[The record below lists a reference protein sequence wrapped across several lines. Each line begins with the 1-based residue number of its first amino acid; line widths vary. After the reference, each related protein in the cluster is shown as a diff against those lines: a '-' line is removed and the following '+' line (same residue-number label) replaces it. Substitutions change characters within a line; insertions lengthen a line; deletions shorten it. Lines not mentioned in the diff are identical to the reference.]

1 MSTTYLIPVK
11 SNDSVFDTQLAKA
24 YTIEFAK
31 GLKKEF
37 DRILDAQRAKPES
50 DISEEDLM
58 KTIEKILGAM
68 EVKVRT
74 NKTPKLDANG
84 NPVPKKEATGFV
96 KFSSE
101 QRKTWKDQAKVFVND
116 KELRAE
122 LSKMWKEMTEE
133 QQAVYFPNGR
143 KSPSRVKNAPSP
155 KGEKAKIPVAVPI
168 VLQAN
173 PENKFLTS
181 SQANKMKVDELK
193 AYVGENIQAFI
204 GRKPELTLDIIKSM
218 KKTDLVVLVKA

>member
-1 MSTTYLIPVK
+1 MSTYLIPVK

-24 YTIEFAK
+24 YTREFVK

-37 DRILDAQRAKPES
+37 ES

-58 KTIEKILGAM
+58 KTVEKILGGM
-68 EVKVRT
+68 ELKVRNV
-74 NKTPKLDANG
+74 NKKDKVDENG
-84 NPVPKKEATGFV
+84 NPLPKKAATGFV

-101 QRKTWKDQAKVFVND
+101 QRKTWKAQAKVFAND
-116 KELRAE
+116 VELRAE

-133 QQAVYFPNGR
+133 QQNVYFPEGR
-143 KSPSRVKNAPSP
+143 KSPK
-155 KGEKAKIPVAVPI
+155 KAKAPVAVPI
-168 VLQAN
+168 VLQ
-173 PENKFLTS
+173 PQVDNKFLTS
-181 SQANKMKVDELK
+181 SQANKMKVEELK

>member
-11 SNDSVFDTQLAKA
+11 SNDSIFDVQLAKA
-24 YTIEFAK
+24 YTREFAK

-37 DRILDAQRAKPES
+37 ES

-101 QRKTWKDQAKVFVND
+101 QRKVWKAQAKVFNND
-116 KELRAE
+116 EELRAE

-133 QQAVYFPNGR
+133 QQNVYFPEGR
-143 KSPSRVKNAPSP
+143 TSPIP
-155 KGEKAKIPVAVPI
+155 KGEKAKIPVAAKPV
-168 VLQAN
+168 VDN
-173 PENKFLTS
+173 RFLTS
-181 SQANKMKVDELK
+181 SQANKMKVEELK
-193 AYVGENIQAFI
+193 AYVCENIQAFI
-204 GRKPELTLDIIKSM
+204 GRKPELTLNIIKIM
-218 KKTDLVVLVKA
+218 KKTDLIVLVKA

>member
-11 SNDSVFDTQLAKA
+11 SNDSIFDVQLAKA
-24 YTIEFAK
+24 YTREFAK

-37 DRILDAQRAKPES
+37 ES
-50 DISEEDLM
+50 DISEEELL
-58 KTIEKILGAM
+58 KTVEKILGGM
-68 EVKVRT
+68 ELKVRNV
-74 NKTPKLDANG
+74 NKKDKVDENG
-84 NPVPKKEATGFV
+84 NPLPKKAATGFV

-133 QQAVYFPNGR
+133 QQNVYFPEGR
-143 KSPSRVKNAPSP
+143 KSPK
-155 KGEKAKIPVAVPI
+155 KAKAAVPVAAKPV
-168 VLQAN
+168 
-173 PENKFLTS
+173 ETKFLTS
-181 SQANKMKVDELK
+181 SQANKMKVEELK

-204 GRKPELTLDIIKSM
+204 GRKPELTLDIIKTM

>member
-11 SNDSVFDTQLAKA
+11 SNDSIFDVQLAKA
-24 YTIEFAK
+24 YTKEFAK

-37 DRILDAQRAKPES
+37 ES
-50 DISEEDLM
+50 DISEEELL
-58 KTIEKILGAM
+58 KTVEKILGGM
-68 EVKVRT
+68 ELKVRNV
-74 NKTPKLDANG
+74 NKKDKVDENG
-84 NPVPKKEATGFV
+84 NPVPKKAATGFV

-101 QRKTWKDQAKVFVND
+101 QRKTWTQQAKVFVND

-133 QQAVYFPNGR
+133 QQNVYFPEGR
-143 KSPSRVKNAPSP
+143 KSPK
-155 KGEKAKIPVAVPI
+155 KAKNPVAVPI

-173 PENKFLTS
+173 PNNKFLTS

-193 AYVGENIQAFI
+193 AYVGEHIQAFI
-204 GRKPELTLDIIKSM
+204 GRKPELTIDIIKSM

>member
-11 SNDSVFDTQLAKA
+11 SNDSIFDVQLAKA
-24 YTIEFAK
+24 YTREFAK

-37 DRILDAQRAKPES
+37 ES

-101 QRKTWKDQAKVFVND
+101 QRKVWKAQAKVFNND
-116 KELRAE
+116 EELRAE

-133 QQAVYFPNGR
+133 QQNVYFPNGR
-143 KSPSRVKNAPSP
+143 KSPK
-155 KGEKAKIPVAVPI
+155 KAKAAVPVAAKPI
-168 VLQAN
+168 DT
-173 PENKFLTS
+173 KFLTS
-181 SQANKMKVDELK
+181 SQANKMKVEELK

>member
-143 KSPSRVKNAPSP
+143 KSPK
-155 KGEKAKIPVAVPI
+155 KAKIPVAVPI

>member
-24 YTIEFAK
+24 YTREFAK

-37 DRILDAQRAKPES
+37 ES

-58 KTIEKILGAM
+58 KTIEKILGGM

-101 QRKTWKDQAKVFVND
+101 QRKVWKAQAKVFAND
-116 KELRAE
+116 EELRAE

-133 QQAVYFPNGR
+133 QQNVYFPNGR
-143 KSPSRVKNAPSP
+143 KSPK
-155 KGEKAKIPVAVPI
+155 KAKAAVPVAVPI

>member
-11 SNDSVFDTQLAKA
+11 SNDSIFDVQLAKA
-24 YTIEFAK
+24 YTREFAK

-37 DRILDAQRAKPES
+37 ES
-50 DISEEDLM
+50 DISEEELL
-58 KTIEKILGAM
+58 KTVEKILGGM
-68 EVKVRT
+68 ELKVRNV
-74 NKTPKLDANG
+74 NKKDKVDENG
-84 NPVPKKEATGFV
+84 NPLPKKAATGFV

-133 QQAVYFPNGR
+133 QQNVYFPEGR
-143 KSPSRVKNAPSP
+143 KSPK
-155 KGEKAKIPVAVPI
+155 KAKAAVPVAAVP
-168 VLQAN
+168 VAAK
-173 PENKFLTS
+173 PVDTKFLTS
-181 SQANKMKVDELK
+181 SQANKMKVEELK

-204 GRKPELTLDIIKSM
+204 GRKPELTLDIIKTM

>member
-11 SNDSVFDTQLAKA
+11 SNDSIFDVQLAKA
-24 YTIEFAK
+24 YTKEFAK

-37 DRILDAQRAKPES
+37 ES
-50 DISEEDLM
+50 DISEEELL
-58 KTIEKILGAM
+58 KTVEKILGGM
-68 EVKVRT
+68 ELKVRNV
-74 NKTPKLDANG
+74 NKKDKVDENG
-84 NPVPKKEATGFV
+84 NPLPKKEATGFV

-101 QRKTWKDQAKVFVND
+101 QRKTWKAQGKDFGND
-116 KELRAE
+116 SDLRAE

-143 KSPSRVKNAPSP
+143 KSPK
-155 KGEKAKIPVAVPI
+155 KAKAVVPVAAKPVD
-168 VLQAN
+168 
-173 PENKFLTS
+173 NKFLTS

>member
-11 SNDSVFDTQLAKA
+11 SNDSVFDTQLAKS
-24 YTIEFAK
+24 YTREFAK

-37 DRILDAQRAKPES
+37 ES

-58 KTIEKILGAM
+58 KTIEKILGGM

-101 QRKTWKDQAKVFVND
+101 QRKVWKAQAKVFAND
-116 KELRAE
+116 EELRAE

-133 QQAVYFPNGR
+133 QQNVYFPNGR
-143 KSPSRVKNAPSP
+143 KSPK
-155 KGEKAKIPVAVPI
+155 KAKAAVPVAVPI

>member
-24 YTIEFAK
+24 YTREFAK

-37 DRILDAQRAKPES
+37 ES
-50 DISEEDLM
+50 DISEEELL
-58 KTIEKILGAM
+58 KTVEKILGGM
-68 EVKVRT
+68 ELKVRNV
-74 NKTPKLDANG
+74 NKKDKVDENG
-84 NPVPKKEATGFV
+84 NPLPKKAATGFV

-101 QRKTWKDQAKVFVND
+101 QRKTWKDQAKVFAND
-116 KELRAE
+116 VELRAE
-122 LSKMWKEMTEE
+122 LSKIWKEMTEE
-133 QQAVYFPNGR
+133 QQNVYFPEGR
-143 KSPSRVKNAPSP
+143 KSPK
-155 KGEKAKIPVAVPI
+155 KAKAPAAPVAAKPVETK
-168 VLQAN
+168 L
-173 PENKFLTS
+173 LTS
-181 SQANKMKVDELK
+181 SQANKMKVEELK

>member
-1 MSTTYLIPVK
+1 MSTYLIPVK
-11 SNDSVFDTQLAKA
+11 SNDSVFDVQLAKS
-24 YTIEFAK
+24 YTREFAK

-84 NPVPKKEATGFV
+84 NPLPKKAATGFV

-101 QRKTWKDQAKVFVND
+101 QRKTWTQQAKVFAND
-116 KELRAE
+116 VELRAE

-143 KSPSRVKNAPSP
+143 KSPK
-155 KGEKAKIPVAVPI
+155 KAKAAVPVAVPI

>member
-1 MSTTYLIPVK
+1 MSTTYLIPIK

-24 YTIEFAK
+24 YTREFVK

-37 DRILDAQRAKPES
+37 ES

-58 KTIEKILGAM
+58 KTVEKILGGM
-68 EVKVRT
+68 ELKVRNV
-74 NKTPKLDANG
+74 NKKDKVDENG
-84 NPVPKKEATGFV
+84 NPLPKKAATGFV

-101 QRKTWKDQAKVFVND
+101 QRKTWKAQAKVFAND
-116 KELRAE
+116 VELRAE

-133 QQAVYFPNGR
+133 QQAVYFPEGR
-143 KSPSRVKNAPSP
+143 KSPK
-155 KGEKAKIPVAVPI
+155 KAKAPVAVPI
-168 VLQAN
+168 VLQAK
-173 PENKFLTS
+173 PVETKFLTS
-181 SQANKMKVDELK
+181 SQANKMKVEELK

-204 GRKPELTLDIIKSM
+204 GRKPELTLDIIKTM

>member
-1 MSTTYLIPVK
+1 MSTTYLIPIK

-24 YTIEFAK
+24 YTKEFVK

-37 DRILDAQRAKPES
+37 ES

-58 KTIEKILGAM
+58 KTVEKILGGM
-68 EVKVRT
+68 ELKVRNV
-74 NKTPKLDANG
+74 NKKDKVDENG
-84 NPVPKKEATGFV
+84 NPLPKKAATGFV

-101 QRKTWKDQAKVFVND
+101 QRKTWKAQAKVFAND
-116 KELRAE
+116 VELRAE

-133 QQAVYFPNGR
+133 QQNVYFPEGR
-143 KSPSRVKNAPSP
+143 KSPK
-155 KGEKAKIPVAVPI
+155 KAKAPVAVPI
-168 VLQAN
+168 VLQ
-173 PENKFLTS
+173 PKVDNKFLTS
-181 SQANKMKVDELK
+181 SQANKMKVEELK

>member
-24 YTIEFAK
+24 YTREFAK

-37 DRILDAQRAKPES
+37 ES
-50 DISEEDLM
+50 DISEEELL
-58 KTIEKILGAM
+58 KTVEKILSGM
-68 EVKVRT
+68 ELKVRNV
-74 NKTPKLDANG
+74 NKKDKVDENG
-84 NPVPKKEATGFV
+84 NPLPKKAATGFV

-101 QRKTWKDQAKVFVND
+101 QRKTWKANNKVFAND
-116 KELRAE
+116 VELRAE

-133 QQAVYFPNGR
+133 QQNVYFPEGR
-143 KSPSRVKNAPSP
+143 KSPK
-155 KGEKAKIPVAVPI
+155 KAKAPVAQ
-168 VLQAN
+168 QAAK
-173 PENKFLTS
+173 PVETKFLTS
-181 SQANKMKVDELK
+181 SQANKMKVEELK

-204 GRKPELTLDIIKSM
+204 GRKPELTLNIIKTM

>member
-1 MSTTYLIPVK
+1 MSTYLIPVK
-11 SNDSVFDTQLAKA
+11 SNDSIFDVQMAKA
-24 YTIEFAK
+24 YTRDFAK
-31 GLKKEF
+31 RLKEEF
-37 DRILDAQRAKPES
+37 QTE
-50 DISEEDLM
+50 ISEEELM
-58 KTIEKILGAM
+58 KTVQKILGSL
-68 EVKVRT
+68 EVKIRT
-74 NKTPKLDANG
+74 QNKREKVDANG
-84 NPVPKKEATGFV
+84 NPLPKKEATGFV

-101 QRKTWKDQAKVFVND
+101 QRKAWTAEAKKFEND
-116 KELRAE
+116 SILRAE
-122 LSKMWKEMTEE
+122 LSKMWKEMGEE
-133 QQAVYFPNGR
+133 QQLKYFPNGR

>member
-1 MSTTYLIPVK
+1 MSTTYLIPIK

-24 YTIEFAK
+24 YTKEFAK

-37 DRILDAQRAKPES
+37 ES

-101 QRKTWKDQAKVFVND
+101 QRKTWTQQAKVFAND
-116 KELRAE
+116 VELRAE
-122 LSKMWKEMTEE
+122 LSKIWKEMTEE
-133 QQAVYFPNGR
+133 QQNVYFPNGR
-143 KSPSRVKNAPSP
+143 KSPK
-155 KGEKAKIPVAVPI
+155 KAKAAPVAAKPV
-168 VLQAN
+168 V
-173 PENKFLTS
+173 ETKFLTS

>member
-24 YTIEFAK
+24 YTREFAK

-37 DRILDAQRAKPES
+37 ES

-101 QRKTWKDQAKVFVND
+101 QRKTWKAQGKDFGND
-116 KELRAE
+116 SDLRAE

-133 QQAVYFPNGR
+133 QQNVYFPNGR
-143 KSPSRVKNAPSP
+143 KSPK
-155 KGEKAKIPVAVPI
+155 KAKAAPVAVPI

>member
-11 SNDSVFDTQLAKA
+11 SNDSVFDTQLAKS
-24 YTIEFAK
+24 YTKEFVK

-37 DRILDAQRAKPES
+37 ES

-58 KTIEKILGAM
+58 KTVEKILGGM
-68 EVKVRT
+68 EVKVRNV
-74 NKTPKLDANG
+74 NKKDKVDENG
-84 NPVPKKEATGFV
+84 NPLPKKAATGFV

-101 QRKTWKDQAKVFVND
+101 QRKTWKAQAKVFNND
-116 KELRAE
+116 VELRAE

-133 QQAVYFPNGR
+133 QQNVYFPNGR
-143 KSPSRVKNAPSP
+143 KSPK
-155 KGEKAKIPVAVPI
+155 KAKAAVPVA
-168 VLQAN
+168 QAK
-173 PENKFLTS
+173 PVVDNKFLTS